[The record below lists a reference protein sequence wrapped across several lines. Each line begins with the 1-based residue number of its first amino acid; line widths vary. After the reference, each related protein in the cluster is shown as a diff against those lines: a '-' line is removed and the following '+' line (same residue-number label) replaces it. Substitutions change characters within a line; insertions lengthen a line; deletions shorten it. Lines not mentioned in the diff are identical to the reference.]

1 MCRYS
6 IVVAARIGK
15 IIGWCAILENEGVRM
30 NIGKPQREFVVEPL
44 ELPEPIREESEP
56 MPREAPEPE
65 KEPLRAS

>member
-1 MCRYS
+1 
-6 IVVAARIGK
+6 
-15 IIGWCAILENEGVRM
+15 M

-44 ELPEPIREESEP
+44 ELPEPIREEPEKP